1 MFSYFELRKL
11 RKSVK
16 ELTLAVRRRLVSDD
30 DILSDKQKESLKA
43 VLAEAE
49 ALSRKDADAMKQFL
63 SRNSSR
69 VDSLMAVHG
78 NMRKLRNFLDVL
90 AVAFAVAFGVRA
102 LYLQPFKIPTS
113 SMQPTLFG
121 IHYVDREGLNEFGGP
136 ISGTMLPL
144 FSPRAKLEIREDGE
158 LTAYDTHSK
167 YLFDTETSLQI
178 GNRIYNLPGSISNVA
193 RYVDLQ
199 REGYRKGELLC
210 DGWLSTGDH
219 LFVDR
224 LSIHFLPL
232 KRGDVIVFTTENIK
246 SPTQPLGGYYYIKRL
261 VGLPGDTLKIV
272 DNILYIK
279 PEGETEFKPATAFSD
294 KFNRVYSF
302 EGGYQGHIASELLAP
317 GLELKV
323 PKDMFF
329 ALGDNTS
336 NSLDG
341 RNWGFI
347 PRKNMIGRGLNVFW
361 PISRRWGLVDRL
373 PPLDTPTV
381 LPSDPRY
388 QPSAMSMQ

>member
-121 IHYVDREGLNEFGGP
+121 IHYVDREGLKEFGGP

-261 VGLPGDTLKIV
+261 VGLPGDTLKIM

-361 PISRRWGLVDRL
+361 PISRRWGLVDTKPQL
-373 PPLDTPTV
+373 KQKTV
-381 LPSDPRY
+381 LPG
-388 QPSAMSMQ
+388 SMALQ

>member
-1 MFSYFELRKL
+1 MFSYFDLRKL
-11 RKSVK
+11 RKRVK
-16 ELTLAVRRRLVSDD
+16 ELTLAVKRRLVSDD
-30 DILSDKQKESLKA
+30 DILSGKQKEALNA
-43 VLAEAE
+43 ILAEAE
-49 ALSRKDADAMKQFL
+49 SLNRKDADAMKQFL
-63 SRNSSR
+63 ARNDAR
-69 VDSLMAVHG
+69 VDSLMALHG

-121 IHYVDREGLNEFGGP
+121 IHYVDRKGLEEFGGP
-136 ISGTMLPL
+136 ISGTMVPL
-144 FSPRAKLEIREDGE
+144 FSPRAKLEIQEDGE
-158 LTAYDTHSK
+158 LTAYNTHSK
-167 YLFDTETSLQI
+167 HLIDTETSLQI
-178 GNRIYNLPGSISNVA
+178 GNRVYHLPGSIGNVA

-199 REGYRKGELLC
+199 RKGYRKGELLC

-261 VGLPGDTLKIV
+261 VGLPGDTLKIA
-272 DNILYIK
+272 DNILYIR
-279 PEGETEFKPATAFSD
+279 PEGETEFQPATAFSD
-294 KFNRVYSF
+294 KFQRLYSF

-361 PISRRWGLVDRL
+361 PLSRRWGFVDTKPQL
-373 PPLDTPTV
+373 KQKTV
-381 LPSDPRY
+381 LPG
-388 QPSAMSMQ
+388 SMALQ

>member
-1 MFSYFELRKL
+1 MFSYFKQRKL
-11 RKSVK
+11 RKKVR
-16 ELTLAVRRRLVSDD
+16 ELTLSLRRRLVSDD
-30 DILSDKQKESLKA
+30 DILSDQQKESLTA
-43 VLAEAE
+43 LLVEAE
-49 ALSRKDADAMKQFL
+49 ALKHKDTAAMEQFIARSESRI
-63 SRNSSR
+63 
-69 VDSLMAVHG
+69 DSLMALHG

-90 AVAFAVAFGVRA
+90 AVAFAVAFGIRA

-121 IHYVDREGLNEFGGP
+121 IHYVDRKGLEAFGGP

-144 FSPRAKLEIREDGE
+144 FSPRAKLEIQEDGD
-158 LTAYDTHSK
+158 LTAYNTHSK
-167 YLFDTETSLQI
+167 HLFGTETSLQI
-178 GNRIYNLPGSISNVA
+178 GNRVYSLPGTIGNVA
-193 RYVDLQ
+193 RYVNLQ
-199 REGYRKGELLC
+199 QEGYRKGELLC
-210 DGWLSTGDH
+210 DGYLSTGDH

-224 LSIHFLPL
+224 FSIHFLPP
-232 KRGDVIVFTTENIK
+232 KRGDVIVFTTENIH

-279 PEGETEFKPATAFSD
+279 PEGKTEFKPATAFSD
-294 KFNRVYSF
+294 KFRRLYSF

-323 PKDMFF
+323 PKDKFF

-347 PRKNMIGRGLNVFW
+347 PRKNIIGRGLNVFW
-361 PISRRWGLVDRL
+361 PISRRWGFVDTKPQL
-373 PPLDTPTV
+373 KGKTV
-381 LPSDPRY
+381 LPD
-388 QPSAMSMQ
+388 SMALQ

>member
-121 IHYVDREGLNEFGGP
+121 IHYVDREGLKEFGGP

-199 REGYRKGELLC
+199 REDYRKGELLC

-361 PISRRWGLVDRL
+361 PISRRWGLVDTKPQL
-373 PPLDTPTV
+373 KQKTV
-381 LPSDPRY
+381 LPG
-388 QPSAMSMQ
+388 SMALQ

>member
-1 MFSYFELRKL
+1 MMLSYFQLRKL
-11 RKSVK
+11 RKAVK
-16 ELTLAVRRRLVSDD
+16 EIRLSAKRRLISDD
-30 DILSDKQKESLKA
+30 DIISDKQREALNA
-43 VLAEAE
+43 ILAEADTVD
-49 ALSRKDADAMKQFL
+49 RKDAGAMKKFISQ
-63 SRNSSR
+63 NSSR
-69 VDSLMAVHG
+69 LDSLMAVHG

-121 IHYVDREGLNEFGGP
+121 IHYVDKKGLERSGGP
-136 ISGTMLPL
+136 VSGKMVPL
-144 FSPRAKLEIREDGE
+144 FSPRAKLEILEDGD
-158 LTAYDTHSK
+158 LTAYNTHTR
-167 YLFDTETSLQI
+167 YLIDTETSLKI
-178 GNRIYNLPGSISNVA
+178 GNRVYNLPGDINNIA
-193 RYVDLQ
+193 RFIDLQ
-199 REGYRKGELLC
+199 RDGYKKGDVLC

-261 VGLPGDTLKIV
+261 AGLPGDTLKIV
-272 DNILYIK
+272 DNVLYIK
-279 PEGETEFKPATAFSD
+279 PAGEKEFKPATAFSD
-294 KFNRVYSF
+294 KFKRIYSF

-317 GLELKV
+317 GLELEV

-361 PISRRWGLVDRL
+361 PLSRRWGWVDTKPQLKDR
-373 PPLDTPTV
+373 TV
-381 LPSDPRY
+381 LPG
-388 QPSAMSMQ
+388 SMALQ

>member
-1 MFSYFELRKL
+1 MDK
-11 RKSVK
+11 KK
-16 ELTLAVRRRLVSDD
+16 ILVVEDEKAIA
-30 DILSDKQKESLKA
+30 DIL
-43 VLAEAE
+43 V
-49 ALSRKDADAMKQFL
+49 F
-63 SRNSSR
+63 N
-69 VDSLMAVHG
+69 
-78 NMRKLRNFLDVL
+78 
-90 AVAFAVAFGVRA
+90 
-102 LYLQPFKIPTS
+102 
-113 SMQPTLFG
+113 
-121 IHYVDREGLNEFGGP
+121 
-136 ISGTMLPL
+136 
-144 FSPRAKLEIREDGE
+144 
-158 LTAYDTHSK
+158 
-167 YLFDTETSLQI
+167 
-178 GNRIYNLPGSISNVA
+178 
-193 RYVDLQ
+193 LQ

-261 VGLPGDTLKIV
+261 VGLPGDTLKIA
-272 DNILYIK
+272 DNILYIR

-294 KFNRVYSF
+294 KFQRLYSF

-361 PISRRWGLVDRL
+361 PLSRRWGFVDTKPQL
-373 PPLDTPTV
+373 KQKTV
-381 LPSDPRY
+381 LPG
-388 QPSAMSMQ
+388 SMALQ

>member
-16 ELTLAVRRRLVSDD
+16 ELTLAVKRRLVSDD
-30 DILSDKQKESLKA
+30 DILSDKQKDSLNAVLSEAESLD
-43 VLAEAE
+43 
-49 ALSRKDADAMKQFL
+49 RKDADAMKQFL

-121 IHYVDREGLNEFGGP
+121 IHYVDRKGLKEFGGP

-144 FSPRAKLEIREDGE
+144 FSPRAKLEIQEDGA
-158 LTAYDTHSK
+158 LTAYNTHSK
-167 YLFDTETSLQI
+167 YLFGTETSLQI
-178 GNRIYNLPGSISNVA
+178 GDRVYNLPGTINHVA
-193 RYVDLQ
+193 RYADLQ
-199 REGYRKGELLC
+199 REEFRKGDLLC

-224 LSIHFLPL
+224 FSIHFLPP

-279 PEGETEFKPATAFSD
+279 PEGETEFKPATAFSE
-294 KFNRVYSF
+294 KFKRLYSF

-361 PISRRWGLVDRL
+361 PISRRWGLVDTKTQL
-373 PPLDTPTV
+373 EQKTV
-381 LPSDPRY
+381 LPD
-388 QPSAMSMQ
+388 SMALQ

>member
-30 DILSDKQKESLKA
+30 DILSDKQKESLNA
-43 VLAEAE
+43 ILAEAE

-121 IHYVDREGLNEFGGP
+121 IHYVDREGLKEFGGP

-361 PISRRWGLVDRL
+361 PISRRWGLVDTKPQL
-373 PPLDTPTV
+373 KQKTV
-381 LPSDPRY
+381 LPG
-388 QPSAMSMQ
+388 SMALQ

>member
-121 IHYVDREGLNEFGGP
+121 IHYVDREGLKEFGGP

-361 PISRRWGLVDRL
+361 PISRRWGLVDTKPQL
-373 PPLDTPTV
+373 KQKTV
-381 LPSDPRY
+381 LPD
-388 QPSAMSMQ
+388 SMALQ

>member
-121 IHYVDREGLNEFGGP
+121 IHYVDREGLKEFGGP

-167 YLFDTETSLQI
+167 YLLDTETSLQI

-361 PISRRWGLVDRL
+361 PISRRWGLVDTKPQL
-373 PPLDTPTV
+373 KQKTV
-381 LPSDPRY
+381 LPG
-388 QPSAMSMQ
+388 SMALQ

>member
-16 ELTLAVRRRLVSDD
+16 ELTLAVKRRLVSDD
-30 DILSDKQKESLKA
+30 DILSDKQKDSLNAVLSEAESLD
-43 VLAEAE
+43 
-49 ALSRKDADAMKQFL
+49 RKDADAMKQFL

-121 IHYVDREGLNEFGGP
+121 IHYVDREGLKEFGGP

-361 PISRRWGLVDRL
+361 PISRRWGLVDTKPQL
-373 PPLDTPTV
+373 KQKTV
-381 LPSDPRY
+381 LPG
-388 QPSAMSMQ
+388 SMALQ

>member
-1 MFSYFELRKL
+1 MFSYFKLRKL

-16 ELTLAVRRRLVSDD
+16 EQTLAVKRRLVSDD
-30 DILSDKQKESLKA
+30 DILTDQQKESLNA
-43 VLAEAE
+43 ILAEADT
-49 ALSRKDADAMKQFL
+49 LDRKDADAMEQFL
-63 SRNSSR
+63 SRNHSR
-69 VDSLMAVHG
+69 IDSLMAVHG
-78 NMRKLRNFLDVL
+78 NLRKLRNFLDVL

-121 IHYVDREGLNEFGGP
+121 IHYVDRKGLEQSGGP
-136 ISGTMLPL
+136 ISGTMVPL
-144 FSPRAKLEIREDGE
+144 FSPRAKLEIQEDGE
-158 LTAYDTHSK
+158 LIAYNTHSK
-167 YLFDTETSLQI
+167 RLIDTETSLQI
-178 GNRIYNLPGSISNVA
+178 GNQIYNLPGSIGNVA

-246 SPTQPLGGYYYIKRL
+246 SPTQTLGGYYYIKRL

-279 PEGETEFKPATAFSD
+279 PKGETEFKPATAFSD
-294 KFNRVYSF
+294 KFKRLYSF

-361 PISRRWGLVDRL
+361 PISRRWGFVDTKPQL
-373 PPLDTPTV
+373 KGKTV
-381 LPSDPRY
+381 LPD
-388 QPSAMSMQ
+388 SMALQ

>member
-1 MFSYFELRKL
+1 MFSYFKQRKL
-11 RKSVK
+11 RKKVR
-16 ELTLAVRRRLVSDD
+16 ELTLSLRRRLVSDD
-30 DILSDKQKESLKA
+30 DILSDQQKESLTA
-43 VLAEAE
+43 LLVEAE
-49 ALSRKDADAMKQFL
+49 ALKHKDTAAMEQFIARSESRI
-63 SRNSSR
+63 
-69 VDSLMAVHG
+69 DSLMALHG

-90 AVAFAVAFGVRA
+90 AVAFAVAFGIRA

-121 IHYVDREGLNEFGGP
+121 IHYVDRKGLEAFGGP

-144 FSPRAKLEIREDGE
+144 FSPRAKLEIQEDGD
-158 LTAYDTHSK
+158 LTAYNTHSK
-167 YLFDTETSLQI
+167 HLFGTETSLQI
-178 GNRIYNLPGSISNVA
+178 GNRVYSLPGTIGNVA
-193 RYVDLQ
+193 RYVNLQ
-199 REGYRKGELLC
+199 QEGYRKGELLC
-210 DGWLSTGDH
+210 DGYLSTGDH

-224 LSIHFLPL
+224 FSIHFLPP
-232 KRGDVIVFTTENIK
+232 KRGDVIVFTTENIH

-294 KFNRVYSF
+294 KFRRLYSF

-317 GLELKV
+317 GQELKV
-323 PKDMFF
+323 PKDKFF

-347 PRKNMIGRGLNVFW
+347 PRKNIIGRGLNVFW
-361 PISRRWGLVDRL
+361 PISRRWGFVDTKPQL
-373 PPLDTPTV
+373 KGKTV
-381 LPSDPRY
+381 LPD
-388 QPSAMSMQ
+388 SMALQ

>member
-1 MFSYFELRKL
+1 MMLSYFQLRKL
-11 RKSVK
+11 RKAVK
-16 ELTLAVRRRLVSDD
+16 EIRLSAKRRLISDD
-30 DILSDKQKESLKA
+30 DIISDKQREALNA
-43 VLAEAE
+43 ILAEAD
-49 ALSRKDADAMKQFL
+49 SVDRKDAGAMKKFISQ
-63 SRNSSR
+63 NSSR
-69 VDSLMAVHG
+69 LDSLMAVHG

-121 IHYVDREGLNEFGGP
+121 IHYVDKKGLERSGGP
-136 ISGTMLPL
+136 VSGKMVPL
-144 FSPRAKLEIREDGE
+144 FSPRAKLEILEDGD
-158 LTAYDTHSK
+158 LTAYNTHTR
-167 YLFDTETSLQI
+167 YLIDTETSLKI
-178 GNRIYNLPGSISNVA
+178 GNRVYNLPGDINNIA
-193 RYVDLQ
+193 RFIDLQ
-199 REGYRKGELLC
+199 RDGYKKGDVLC

-261 VGLPGDTLKIV
+261 AGLPGDTLKIV
-272 DNILYIK
+272 DNVLYIK
-279 PEGETEFKPATAFSD
+279 PAGEKEFKPATAFSD
-294 KFNRVYSF
+294 KFKRIYSF

-317 GLELKV
+317 GLELEV

-361 PISRRWGLVDRL
+361 PLSRRWGWVDTKPQLKDR
-373 PPLDTPTV
+373 TV
-381 LPSDPRY
+381 LPG
-388 QPSAMSMQ
+388 SMALQ

>member
-121 IHYVDREGLNEFGGP
+121 IHYVDREGLKEFGGP

-323 PKDMFF
+323 PKDKFF

-361 PISRRWGLVDRL
+361 PISRRWGLVDTKPQL
-373 PPLDTPTV
+373 KQKTV
-381 LPSDPRY
+381 LPG
-388 QPSAMSMQ
+388 SMALQ

>member
-1 MFSYFELRKL
+1 MFSYFKQRKL
-11 RKSVK
+11 RKKVR
-16 ELTLAVRRRLVSDD
+16 ELTLSLRRRLVSDD
-30 DILSDKQKESLKA
+30 DILSDQQKESLTA
-43 VLAEAE
+43 LLAEAE
-49 ALSRKDADAMKQFL
+49 ALKHKDAAAMEQFIARSE
-63 SRNSSR
+63 SRI
-69 VDSLMAVHG
+69 DSLMALHG

-90 AVAFAVAFGVRA
+90 AVAFAVAFGIRA

-121 IHYVDREGLNEFGGP
+121 IHYVDRKGLEAFGGP

-144 FSPRAKLEIREDGE
+144 FSPRAKLEIQEDGD
-158 LTAYDTHSK
+158 LTAYNTHSK
-167 YLFDTETSLQI
+167 HLFGTETSLQI
-178 GNRIYNLPGSISNVA
+178 GNRVYSLPGTIGNVA
-193 RYVDLQ
+193 RYVNLQ
-199 REGYRKGELLC
+199 QEGYRKGELLC
-210 DGWLSTGDH
+210 DGYLSTGDH

-224 LSIHFLPL
+224 FSIHFLPP
-232 KRGDVIVFTTENIK
+232 KRGDVIVFTTENIH

-294 KFNRVYSF
+294 KFRRLYSF

-323 PKDMFF
+323 PKDKFF

-347 PRKNMIGRGLNVFW
+347 PRKNIIGRGLNVFW
-361 PISRRWGLVDRL
+361 PISRRWGFVDTKPQL
-373 PPLDTPTV
+373 KGKTV
-381 LPSDPRY
+381 LPD
-388 QPSAMSMQ
+388 SMALQ

>member
-121 IHYVDREGLNEFGGP
+121 IHYVDREGLKEFGGP

-246 SPTQPLGGYYYIKRL
+246 SPTQPLGGYYFIKRL

-361 PISRRWGLVDRL
+361 PISRRWGLVDTKPQL
-373 PPLDTPTV
+373 KQKTV
-381 LPSDPRY
+381 LPG
-388 QPSAMSMQ
+388 SMALQ